1 MKINNIDP
9 RLVSDIYTRR
19 QEAKKAASCAA
30 QPGSAGPKEA
40 ADTVEISG
48 AGRELQFYR
57 ARLKEMS
64 DVRRERVAEIKRQLA
79 EGTYRADARR
89 IAEGIMEE
97 RRLDRRV

>member
-9 RLVSDIYTRR
+9 HLVSDIYTL
-19 QEAKKAASCAA
+19 AAGNKKPAPTAA
-30 QPGSAGPKEA
+30 QPGFTGQKEA
-40 ADTVEISG
+40 ADTVEISS
-48 AGRELQFYR
+48 AGRELQLYR

-64 DVRRERVAEIKRQLA
+64 DVRQERVEEIKRQLA

-89 IAEGIMEE
+89 IAGGIMEE

>member
-1 MKINNIDP
+1 MKINHIDP

-19 QEAKKAASCAA
+19 QEAQKPVSAAP

-40 ADTVEISG
+40 ADRVEISG

-79 EGTYRADARR
+79 EGTYRADTRR